1 MKRLGLIGGTS
12 YHSTLEYYKDI
23 NFKVGEIISSSQ
35 NPELLLY
42 SINIEVMRRQNEDEI
57 NQTYLRVAQ
66 TLEQAGAEAL
76 MICANTPHMA
86 VDYVQPKIGIPFLH
100 IADAVAAEAKR
111 KDYQN
116 LLLLGNKPTMTK
128 SFLKDYLTEHHH
140 LHIVLPDEKNIDRSH
155 YYVSKEL
162 TQGQFTKEAKEFY
175 IELIS
180 AYESKVDA
188 VILGCTEL
196 PILLKKKQAKL
207 PFLKTTD
214 LHIKTAVDFI
224 VSN

>member
-1 MKRLGLIGGTS
+1 
-12 YHSTLEYYKDI
+12 
-23 NFKVGEIISSSQ
+23 
-35 NPELLLY
+35 
-42 SINIEVMRRQNEDEI
+42 MRRQNEDEI

-111 KDYQN
+111 KDYHN

>member
-1 MKRLGLIGGTS
+1 
-12 YHSTLEYYKDI
+12 LEYYREI
-23 NFKVGEIISSSQ
+23 NKIVGDEIGNSQ

-42 SINIEVMRRQNEDEI
+42 SINIEVMRRQDEDEI
-57 NQTYLRVAQ
+57 NKTYLKVAQ
-66 TLEQAGAEAL
+66 ALEQAGAEAL

-111 KDYQN
+111 KDYRN
-116 LLLLGNKPTMTK
+116 LLLLGNKPTMTR
-128 SFLKDYLTEHHH
+128 SFLKNYLTDHHN
-140 LHIVLPDEKNIDRSH
+140 LHIHIPDGNDVDRSH
-155 YYVSKEL
+155 YFVSKEL
-162 TQGQFTKEAKEFY
+162 TQGKFTDAAKEFY

-180 AYESKVDA
+180 AYEDKVDA

-196 PILLKKKQAKL
+196 PILLKHKQAKL

-214 LHIKTAVDFI
+214 LHIQAAVDFI
-224 VSN
+224 LSK

>member
-12 YHSTLEYYKDI
+12 YHSTLEYYRDI

-66 TLEQAGAEAL
+66 TLEKAGAEAL

-111 KDYQN
+111 KDYHN

>member
-12 YHSTLEYYKDI
+12 YHSTIEYYRDI
-23 NFKVGEIISSSQ
+23 NFKVGEVIGSSQ

-42 SINIEVMRRQNEDEI
+42 SINIEVMRRQDEDEI

-66 TLEQAGAEAL
+66 TLELAGAEAL

-86 VDYVQPKIGIPFLH
+86 VGFVQPKIGIPFLH
-100 IADAVAAEAKR
+100 IADAVAREAEPKKYR
-111 KDYQN
+111 K

-128 SFLKDYLTEHHH
+128 AFLKDYLAKNYDFE
-140 LHIVLPDEKNIDRSH
+140 IVIPEEEDINRSH
-155 YYVSKEL
+155 YFVSKEL
-162 TQGQFTKEAKEFY
+162 TQGHFTKEAKQFY
-175 IELIS
+175 IELIK
-180 AYESKVDA
+180 AYETKVDA

-196 PILLKKKQAKL
+196 PMLLKHEEILL

-214 LHIKTAVDFI
+214 LHIQAAVDFI
-224 VSN
+224 LSK